1 MMDAAQKQVD
11 GAMELIDETVI
22 SALDMT
28 DTEYRKNGTPGALR
42 VIILDD
48 NRFDQMRIQRM
59 AEKIGQPMDLTIVGS
74 IDALETE
81 LDGGSFDV
89 ALVDYRLEGETGL
102 DAIRLIRAHPLA
114 SDMASIMVA
123 SDAETEVVV
132 NAIRSGCSDYLS
144 KESLS
149 AERLGSA
156 IANALRDSL
165 VDENLSAPEKLRYAT
180 YCVLQ
185 GISEACF
192 GEMRPIIGKMF
203 KQVSFIRGCH
213 AHGYTPSPEAL
224 RDIEEGCLQIWQF
237 LEELDV
243 YADSWKGPT
252 H

>member
-1 MMDAAQKQVD
+1 MIIPSKTQVGGAKQ
-11 GAMELIDETVI
+11 LIDDTVV
-22 SALDMT
+22 SDLDMT
-28 DTEYRKNGTPGALR
+28 DTEFRKGGVPGALR
-42 VIILDD
+42 VVILDD

-59 AEKIGQPMDLTIVGS
+59 TEKIGQPIDLTIVDS
-74 IDALETE
+74 VDALETE
-81 LDGGSFDV
+81 LDAGRFDV
-89 ALVDYRLEGETGL
+89 ALVDYQLEGETGL
-102 DAIRLIRAHPLA
+102 DAIRLIRAHPKA

-123 SDAETEVVV
+123 SDTETDVVV
-132 NAIRSGCSDYLS
+132 NAIRSGCSNYLS

-165 VDENLSAPEKLRYAT
+165 VDPDLGAPEKPRYAT

-224 RDIEEGCLQIWQF
+224 REIEEGCLQIWQF

-243 YADSWKGPT
+243 YAESWKGPA